1 MPSRSPESVE
11 NGLETET
18 TKNEIEQSIAVETE
32 TQKNTK
38 CNCFN
43 FKSFAKRGCRTLV
56 RQPLTFTS
64 HIVRSLDSHYHSSKL
79 LTDFFI
85 RNKSREAV
93 LIISKISQMNQIRKN
108 IVLTSVFAVSFRK
121 APVFILTE
129 APESIS
135 ISAVFNPS
143 QFRLMKGRVAL
154 QEAVSDQQL

>member
-56 RQPLTFTS
+56 RQPLFITKKTEK
-64 HIVRSLDSHYHSSKL
+64 RGKKL
-79 LTDFFI
+79 TYDTEKAIMYTD
-85 RNKSREAV
+85 
-93 LIISKISQMNQIRKN
+93 
-108 IVLTSVFAVSFRK
+108 
-121 APVFILTE
+121 
-129 APESIS
+129 
-135 ISAVFNPS
+135 
-143 QFRLMKGRVAL
+143 
-154 QEAVSDQQL
+154 

>member
-1 MPSRSPESVE
+1 MRSILNLLSFVIIVLLIVSIAGKMLKKKKPIKKKLEALGACLIVFVILGVVMPSRSPESVE

-93 LIISKISQMNQIRKN
+93 LIISKIS
-108 IVLTSVFAVSFRK
+108 
-121 APVFILTE
+121 
-129 APESIS
+129 
-135 ISAVFNPS
+135 
-143 QFRLMKGRVAL
+143 
-154 QEAVSDQQL
+154 